1 MDNDAGTRKSNGS
14 NLRKGLKARHL
25 AMISIGGVIGVGMFL
40 GSGATVRLAGPGV
53 IVSYALG
60 GVIMMLVMMALA
72 EMSVARPAT
81 GSFREYASAYLHPYF
96 GFLVGWIYWLSW
108 VSTMAA
114 EIVAATV
121 YMTWWFPASV
131 SWVFGLIFAIAMTIV
146 NLRNVESF
154 GEFEFWFSMIKV
166 VAIVAFIFIGI
177 AVILGIG
184 TGDPIGTANYVGHG
198 GFFPRGILGLFL
210 AMVMVMVAYGGTEV
224 IGIAAAE
231 TRDPARDVPK
241 AISGIIVRT
250 LVLYVGSIAVL
261 VGTIP
266 WNRVGLSGSPFVMVY
281 ERIGIRSAAD
291 IMNFVVITAALS
303 SMNSGLYTSS
313 RMLYSLAHS
322 GLAPHFLGRVNLK
335 TKSPAAAVLAS
346 TLSLYVGVAIY
357 YLSPARAFLII
368 ESIPAF
374 GFLLS
379 WLVIAM
385 SHVSFRRR
393 LSPSEASRLEYR
405 APFSVSGSLFA
416 SAAMVAVMAALWFIP
431 EQRIGLLVGVGLV
444 AAISA
449 AYFLVA
455 GRQAPG
461 LSPRPIE
468 GLRLAAFFGF
478 ATEDPENP
486 GISDPPSDGQDVNI
500 RKQ

>member
-1 MDNDAGTRKSNGS
+1 MADHSRTGRSNGS

-72 EMSVARPAT
+72 EMSVARPAA

-121 YMTWWFPASV
+121 YMTWWFPAGI
-131 SWVFGLIFAIAMTIV
+131 SWVFGLVFAIAMTIV

-166 VAIVAFIFIGI
+166 VAIVAFIFIGV

-184 TGDPIGTANYVGHG
+184 TGSPIGTSNYVGHG
-198 GFFPRGILGLFL
+198 GFFPKGILGLFL

-231 TRDPARDVPK
+231 TQDPARDVPK
-241 AISGIIVRT
+241 AISGIVVRT
-250 LVLYVGSIAVL
+250 LVLYIGSIAVL

-266 WNRVGLSGSPFVMVY
+266 WNRVGLTGSPFVLVY

-313 RMLYSLAHS
+313 RMLYSLARS
-322 GLAPHFLGRVNLK
+322 GLAPEFLGHVNPK

-346 TLSLYVGVAIY
+346 TLSLYAGVGIY

-379 WLVIAM
+379 WLVIAL
-385 SHVSFRRR
+385 SHVSFRRS
-393 LSPSEASRLEYR
+393 LSPSEAACLKYR
-405 APFSVSGSLFA
+405 APFSTSGSLFA
-416 SAAMVAVMAALWFIP
+416 AAAMVMVMAALWFIP

-444 AAISA
+444 AAVSV
-449 AYFLVA
+449 AYFLIA
-455 GRQAPG
+455 SRHAPG
-461 LSPRPIE
+461 LGPRPIE
-468 GLRLAAFFGF
+468 GLRLAAFFGLE
-478 ATEDPENP
+478 TGELEGP
-486 GISDPPSDGQDVNI
+486 SSSSPPSDSLDVNT